1 MFTDSQKSS
10 LKQWCFAS
18 IYEELG
24 GPRAEFSNDVKL
36 FNQIQGVFV
45 TLKIAD
51 MLRGCIGIV
60 QTEDPLYKTA
70 YHMAKK
76 AAFNDSRFSPLS
88 RDELSLISIELSV
101 LSKPIL
107 LKDIDDLTIGQ
118 HGLILH
124 HSFGH
129 SLLLP
134 QVPVEHGWSKQDF
147 LIQLCRKAGVDDS
160 AWKEGELWC
169 FSADVF

>member
-1 MFTDSQKSS
+1 MFTESQKSS
-10 LKQWCFAS
+10 LKEWCFAS

-24 GPRAEFSNDVKL
+24 GPRLDVSNDVRR
-36 FNQIQGVFV
+36 FTQTQGVFV
-45 TLKIAD
+45 TLKIGAI
-51 MLRGCIGIV
+51 LRGCIGIV
-60 QTEDPLYKTA
+60 QTEDPLYKTV

-76 AAFNDSRFSPLS
+76 AAFNDSRFTPLS
-88 RDELSLISIELSV
+88 RDELNLISIELSV
-101 LSKPIL
+101 LSEPIL
-107 LKDIDDLTIGQ
+107 LNDGDVITIGQ
-118 HGLILH
+118 HGLMLK

-147 LIQLCRKAGVDDS
+147 LIQLCRKAGLDDD

>member
-1 MFTDSQKSS
+1 MFTESQKGS

-24 GPRAEFSNDVKL
+24 GPPLDVSKDVRL
-36 FNQIQGVFV
+36 FNQTQGVFV
-45 TLKIAD
+45 TLKIGA

-60 QTEDPLYKTA
+60 QTEDSLYKTV

-76 AAFNDSRFSPLS
+76 AAFNDSRFTPLS
-88 RDELSLISIELSV
+88 RDELNLISIELSV
-101 LSKPIL
+101 LSEPTL
-107 LKDIDDLTIGQ
+107 LNNSDDIMIGQ
-118 HGLILH
+118 HGLMLNH
-124 HSFGH
+124 PFGH

-134 QVPVEHGWSKQDF
+134 QVPVEYGWGKQDF
-147 LIQLCRKAGVDDS
+147 LIQLCRKAGVDDD
-160 AWKEGELWC
+160 AWKDGELWF